1 MAGQADRQTA
11 DRKVVFRVNSLL
23 GMGLVIVGAILAA
36 VLYLREA
43 RRFVKISNNKVTS
56 LLDILL
62 IPLVILFAVLI
73 VITFA

>member
-1 MAGQADRQTA
+1 
-11 DRKVVFRVNSLL
+11 
-23 GMGLVIVGAILAA
+23 MGLVIVGAILAA